1 MKYDVTEGLGVK
13 SMARCCITC
22 SKGGRNCVNLSIKLT
37 GFTPVL
43 HLMSDAFTTTML
55 SCSDP
60 SDIINTVQQQFYL
73 LYFVKVKHK
82 QLPVAILLLLI
93 WRAGSCRGSLPWDKH
108 MEQNRLHDGIH
119 KISHETNCLPV
130 PLRLVNVSVAPAFET
145 TGGIGSKATKWCI
158 RIFFFIAWIFFF

>member
-1 MKYDVTEGLGVK
+1 MKYEVTEGLGVK

-43 HLMSDAFTTTML
+43 HLMSDAFTITML

-60 SDIINTVQQQFYL
+60 SDIINTVKQQFYL
-73 LYFVKVKHK
+73 LYCVKVKHK
-82 QLPVAILLLLI
+82 QLPVTILLLLI

-145 TGGIGSKATKWCI
+145 TGGIGSKASKWCI
-158 RIFFFIAWIFFF
+158 RIFFFYCLNIFF